1 MHTTEIT
8 YLIPRNPQK
17 SLQDEELWLE
27 AMQVGPCS
35 YLQKKEWKLIFNRDF
50 QDSTA
55 IIMTEDKR
63 NIPAASIQAISMLA
77 NNF

>member
-1 MHTTEIT
+1 MHTTEIA
-8 YLIPRNPQK
+8 YLIPRNPKK

-55 IIMTEDKR
+55 IIMT
-63 NIPAASIQAISMLA
+63 
-77 NNF
+77 